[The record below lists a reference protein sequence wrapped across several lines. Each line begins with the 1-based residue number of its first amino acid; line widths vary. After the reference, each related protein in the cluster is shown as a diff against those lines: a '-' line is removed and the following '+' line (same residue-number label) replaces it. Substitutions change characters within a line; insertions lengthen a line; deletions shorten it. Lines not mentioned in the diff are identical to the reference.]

1 MNFVAVDV
9 ETANCNRASIC
20 QIGMVSYVDGVEME
34 RWCSLVNPE
43 CCFESMNIAVH
54 GIRES
59 DVVYSPC
66 LPEIIDEV
74 RRLMENRVVVCH
86 SSFDRTAFA
95 GAFKKYDLPDLDC
108 TWLDSVRVARRA
120 WTEYSGTGYGLRNLA
135 DKLGITFQ
143 HHDALEDARAAGEI
157 LIRAVQDT
165 GIALDDW
172 IQRVEKPVKWQKA
185 NGVMRR

>member
-9 ETANCNRASIC
+9 ETANGSRTSIC
-20 QIGMVSYVDGVEME
+20 QIGVVSYSDGVEME

-43 CCFESMNIAVH
+43 CCFEPMNIAVH
-54 GIRES
+54 GSRER

-66 LPEIIDEV
+66 LPDIADELC
-74 RRLMENRVVVCH
+74 RLMANRIVVCH

-95 GAFKKYDLPDLDC
+95 GAFRRYDLPELNC
-108 TWLDSVRVARRA
+108 IWLDTVRVARRA
-120 WTEYSGTGYGLRNLA
+120 WIEFSGTGGYNLSNLA

-157 LIRAVQDT
+157 LLRAVQDT
-165 GIALDDW
+165 GIALEDW
-172 IQRVEKPVKWQKA
+172 LQRVEKPVKWQRATK
-185 NGVMRR
+185 